1 MGRVKPIFDK
11 LENFVVDRYIL
22 KTDPEKKLIFKKT
35 KNIKELAL
43 VLLWS
48 CRIEIVHYSYTRQ
61 ARSCFY
67 DDCPKFGRIIFV
79 FSANIV
85 DIQVW
90 L

>member
-43 VLLWS
+43 VLL
-48 CRIEIVHYSYTRQ
+48 
-61 ARSCFY
+61 
-67 DDCPKFGRIIFV
+67 
-79 FSANIV
+79 
-85 DIQVW
+85 
-90 L
+90 